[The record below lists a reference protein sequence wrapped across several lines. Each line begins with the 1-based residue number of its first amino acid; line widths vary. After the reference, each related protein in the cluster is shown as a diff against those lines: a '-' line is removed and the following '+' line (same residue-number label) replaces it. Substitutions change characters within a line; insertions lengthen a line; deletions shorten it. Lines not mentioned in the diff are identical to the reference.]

1 MIECRQINNAQFSLA
16 EREAFS
22 GAIGVDEATPHVLL
36 KTCNRTEL
44 YWGEG
49 NAPDSILR
57 HLYRVASG
65 LESGITGERAIQ
77 GQLKNAYREACEKY
91 RLSPHLHKLFQTA
104 MHTGKRVRTETGISE
119 GAISHSQVTVAI
131 LKKEKVDLQ
140 RKMVS
145 IIGVNKLTEDILKF
159 LTAKQTI
166 SVFLSNRNFEKA
178 EVLAKRYHGTAMP
191 LQEKKQML
199 ALTDVLIC
207 ATSAPHIIVKQE
219 DILPGKE
226 MLIFDLAFP
235 RDVEPA
241 LASREGIRIFNL
253 DDVEQ
258 FAKKNLSLR
267 ENEVEKA
274 ERIIEKEMHKFHE
287 WSSNSPK
294 NTIADEANKLYP
306 GIRRGTPVHSRWRE

>member
-1 MIECRQINNAQFSLA
+1 MIECRQISSAQFSLA
-16 EREAFS
+16 EREALS

-44 YWGEG
+44 YWGG
-49 NAPDSILR
+49 GGISDNILR

-77 GQLKNAYREACEKY
+77 GQIKNAYREACEKY

-119 GAISHSQVTVAI
+119 GAVSHSQVTVNL
-131 LKKEKVDLQ
+131 LKKENADLRQ
-140 RKMVS
+140 RVVS

-159 LTAKQTI
+159 LTAKQAASI
-166 SVFLSNRNFEKA
+166 FLSNRSFEKA
-178 EVLAKRYHGTAMP
+178 EALAIRYHGAAVP
-191 LQEKKQML
+191 LREKRQML
-199 ALTDVLIC
+199 AVTDVLIC
-207 ATSAPHIIVKQE
+207 ATSAPHLIVKRE
-219 DILPGKE
+219 DIAPGRK

-241 LASREGIRIFNL
+241 LASREGIRLFDLENI
-253 DDVEQ
+253 EQ

-267 ENEVEKA
+267 SGEVEKA
-274 ERIIEKEMHKFHE
+274 EQIIEKEMHKFHE
-287 WSSNSPK
+287 WSGNSQT
-294 NTIADEANKLYP
+294 NTK
-306 GIRRGTPVHSRWRE
+306 TK